1 MTKTIKDPNQMV
13 EIEIIKM
20 LEILKNGSTNE
31 QKKKA
36 RKEIIRLEKH
46 LRDTQTE
53 YLNGKKFPVREVP
66 PKVSKKELL
75 ELIDSVDKS
84 NYDLNR
90 SEEAYDKNVIN
101 KRLDLSGVSPG
112 LNRFVYKD

>member
-13 EIEIIKM
+13 EAEVFKM
-20 LEILKNGSTNE
+20 LEILKNGSTQE

-46 LRDTQTE
+46 MRDKQEE
-53 YLNGKKFPVREVP
+53 YYNGHKYPVREVP

-75 ELIDSVDKS
+75 ELIDSVGPVE
-84 NYDLNR
+84 NAPFEQYDL
-90 SEEAYDKNVIN
+90 DDDD
-101 KRLDLSGVSPG
+101 LDLSGVSVG
-112 LNRFVYKD
+112 KNRFEFVELG

>member
-13 EIEIIKM
+13 EAEVFKM
-20 LEILKNGSTNE
+20 LEILTNGSTNE

-46 LRDTQTE
+46 MRDKQEE
-53 YLNGKKFPVREVP
+53 YLNGHKYPVKEIP

-75 ELIDSVDKS
+75 ELIDSVETQES
-84 NYDLNR
+84 TYWNNR
-90 SEEAYDKNVIN
+90 GDYIEHS
-101 KRLDLSGVSPG
+101 LDLSGVSPG
-112 LNRFVYKD
+112 KNRFEYKD